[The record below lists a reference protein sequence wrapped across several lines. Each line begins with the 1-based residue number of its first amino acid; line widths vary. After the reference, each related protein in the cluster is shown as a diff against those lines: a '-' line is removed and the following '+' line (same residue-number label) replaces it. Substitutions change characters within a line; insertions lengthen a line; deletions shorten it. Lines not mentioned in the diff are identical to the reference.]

1 MQKQMLCLIAVCS
14 LALTAFAQTRRD
26 VEPENHPYKRWLNE
40 DVLYIIFEPERE
52 AFLKLKTD
60 EERERFIE
68 QFWLRR
74 DPNLDTED
82 NEFRNQHYE
91 RIAHANASFGFTQ
104 TPGWKTDRGR
114 YLILYGLPDDIQIN
128 EVEHIWLYR
137 NLPAFGGEARL
148 RFVDIHKTGEYK
160 LQLQ

>member
-1 MQKQMLCLIAVCS
+1 MMCG
-14 LALTAFAQTRRD
+14 LALSAFAQTRSN

-40 DVLYIIFEPERE
+40 DVHYIIFEPERE

-60 EERERFIE
+60 EEREQFIE

-82 NEFRNQHYE
+82 NEFRNRHYE
-91 RIAHANASFGFTQ
+91 RIAHANASFGYAQ

-128 EVEHIWLYR
+128 EVEHIWHYR
-137 NLPAFGGEARL
+137 NLPAFGGEMRF
-148 RFVDIHKTGEYK
+148 RFVDINKTGEYK
-160 LQLQ
+160 LQL